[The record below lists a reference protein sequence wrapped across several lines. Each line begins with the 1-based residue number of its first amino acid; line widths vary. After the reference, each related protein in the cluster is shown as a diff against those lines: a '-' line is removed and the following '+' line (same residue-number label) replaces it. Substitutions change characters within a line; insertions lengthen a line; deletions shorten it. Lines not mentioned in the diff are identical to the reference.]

1 MVTGVNSLE
10 GGLKR
15 LLGLC
20 PELTLDTRQIQLI
33 VDGNKN
39 QVISEYKGTWKEP
52 EVVPTPEVKVEDK
65 TEEEEA
71 VTTTIKEEAESDS
84 DFNEYFT
91 DK

>member
-1 MVTGVNSLE
+1 MVMGVNSLE

-20 PELTLDTRQIQLI
+20 PELTLDTRQIKLI
-33 VDGNKN
+33 IDGNKN

-65 TEEEEA
+65 TEEEA
-71 VTTTIKEEAESDS
+71 VTTTVEEASNDN
-84 DFNEYFT
+84 DFEEYFE
-91 DK
+91 K